1 MAKAKENLIKIKCD
15 ECKRINYWTH
25 KNKRKV
31 ERKIEL
37 KKFCNWCKKR
47 TAHKEAKK

>member
-1 MAKAKENLIKIKCD
+1 MAKAKENLIKMKC
-15 ECKRINYWTH
+15 ESCGRVNYWSH

-47 TAHKEAKK
+47 TIHKEAKK